1 MRSLK
6 SLLKDLTKPLFSHVS
21 IEPIRRQLRHQ
32 HNIVIMHDRKVTRF
46 NLYMGFPQIQGSR
59 LKDQILI
66 RLQISWN
73 TDIPEKMYESQNYSH
88 ELDVTN
94 ASADVFPL
102 IERIVSSLLPLS
114 SPPLSL
120 SFFKKFFQ
128 GGRAPGAPPP
138 ESAPDYSIFFYSVKN
153 PTLSGATAFRINKF
167 L

>member
-102 IERIVSSLLPLS
+102 IEHIVSSLHHLS

-120 SFFKKFFQ
+120 FFFFSSFFFFL
-128 GGRAPGAPPP
+128 GGGAP
-138 ESAPDYSIFFYSVKN
+138 APDKA
-153 PTLSGATAFRINKF
+153 L
-167 L
+167 